1 MAADNGGRG
10 FGRDSVEFARVLTFS
25 DGMFAIAMTLLV
37 VGIEVPDIPDTESV
51 GELADALGD
60 LEGSFVS
67 FLISFAVI
75 GRYWIAHH
83 QFFSLLARMDSGLI
97 GLNLIYLCF
106 VAFLPFPTGLFGNFF
121 ENPLAFTIYAVA
133 VAVVSG
139 MELVMFRW
147 AERRE
152 LLRRQMPQDVYRWN
166 AMLSLSPVIF
176 FLASIPVAFL
186 VDSGWAV
193 SVWLLM
199 IPFQAIAGRWKPEGT
214 DEYLSGAGG

>member
-67 FLISFAVI
+67 FFISFAVI

-139 MELVMFRW
+139 MELVMFRCGRE
-147 AERRE
+147 ARAAAAPDAPGRVPLERDAVALARD
-152 LLRRQMPQDVYRWN
+152 LLPRLNTRRVPGRQRLGRLGLAPDDSVPSDRG
-166 AMLSLSPVIF
+166 SLE
-176 FLASIPVAFL
+176 AR
-186 VDSGWAV
+186 GH
-193 SVWLLM
+193 
-199 IPFQAIAGRWKPEGT
+199 R
-214 DEYLSGAGG
+214 